1 MGCRFVM
8 VFSLI
13 WVSILGCR
21 AESSTTTRVRFR
33 ILPKTMIAVPVFING
48 RGPFEF
54 LLDTGT
60 ETSLIDPA
68 LAHDV
73 GINATDQ
80 LTLYTPNGKKIL
92 ARAFLPKVTLGTA
105 CGSNLEVLI
114 DHSNTIAE
122 LDPRLRGILGQ
133 KFLSQFDLLLDYKQ
147 KLVTL
152 FAGPSPDEAIA
163 GTHIPF
169 HLEHG
174 TPLLIA
180 KGSNGAD
187 LRLLLDSGSTNFW
200 LFTREASGFLSD
212 PAGRSATLQT
222 TAQATSAIS
231 GMVRVLSLG
240 DTRLRN
246 VPALLV
252 EKLAQESSV
261 DGLLPT
267 CLFQTVYFNNREG
280 YAIVSPNPR

>member
-1 MGCRFVM
+1 MAFRFVM
-8 VFSLI
+8 VFSLV
-13 WVSILGCR
+13 WGCLLGCR
-21 AESSTTTRVRFR
+21 AESSATTKVQFQ
-33 ILPKTMIAVPVFING
+33 ILQKAMVAVPVFING

-68 LAHDV
+68 LARDL
-73 GINATDQ
+73 GLSATDH
-80 LTLYTPNGKKIL
+80 LTLYTPNGEKTL
-92 ARAFLPKVTLGTA
+92 ARAFLPKVTLGTVS
-105 CGSNLEVLI
+105 GNNLEVLVDRSEAI
-114 DHSNTIAE
+114 TNLGSK
-122 LDPRLRGILGQ
+122 LRGVLGQ
-133 KFLSQFDLLLDYKQ
+133 NFLSQFDLLLDYKQ
-147 KLVTL
+147 KLLTL

-187 LRLLLDSGSTNFW
+187 LRLLLDSGSSNFW
-200 LFTREASGFLSD
+200 LFTREASGFLND

-222 TAQATSAIS
+222 AAKATPAIS

-246 VPALLV
+246 VPALLT
-252 EKLAQESSV
+252 EKLAQESTV

-280 YAIVSPNPR
+280 YAIVSPSSR